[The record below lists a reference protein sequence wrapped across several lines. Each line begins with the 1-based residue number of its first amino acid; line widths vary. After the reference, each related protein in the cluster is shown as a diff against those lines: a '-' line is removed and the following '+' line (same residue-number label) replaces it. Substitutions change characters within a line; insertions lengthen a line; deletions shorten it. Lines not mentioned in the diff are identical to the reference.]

1 MALAKELPCV
11 LYKPAGLY
19 CKIATQAQYD
29 TAQADGWLDVQ
40 PKEWNNTP
48 DPKNPGGTLPAT
60 EIDITAVP
68 HDDEAKKPAAHDVA
82 MKPAAPKGKP

>member
-29 TAQADGWLDVQ
+29 TAQADGWQDTQ
-40 PKEWNNTP
+40 PTDWNNTP

-60 EIDITAVP
+60 EVDITAVP
-68 HDDEAKKPAAHDVA
+68 AAVPHDEAKKPAA
-82 MKPAAPKGKP
+82 PTGKR